1 VREARRVFSVV
12 EPEVFISDLASHTVP
27 DPGSDPWSIR
37 ILNEISLLSA
47 VHDGISDRYPCWP

>member
-1 VREARRVFSVV
+1 MFSVV